1 LVYLKDKAISGI
13 YWNGIAQFVHEGLG
27 LLTTLILARL
37 LSPDAFGL
45 LAMVAV
51 FVGFIS
57 VFQDLGLGPSII
69 QEQKFNQENLS
80 SIFWLNLIFSL
91 ILFLLALL
99 SAPLVSS
106 FYGEPSIRSI
116 MMVLGLTFPLS
127 SLRMVHGAILARQ
140 MMFKKLAL
148 IKNISVTMGSA
159 TGITFALMGFGVWA
173 LVWQGLAHTL
183 ASALLHWVM
192 VPWRPKWILS
202 YKKVKRQ
209 LHFGIN
215 LQVGTILN
223 HFTRNADDLLIGK
236 FVGAGALGIY
246 QMAYRLMLWPL
257 QKVSRVVGEVMFP
270 ALSSIQDDMELVK
283 SIFLKVTRSIALV
296 TFPMVLGI
304 WVTAPSIV
312 HILLGEKWVGVIPIF
327 QVLCILGVSQSIAT
341 NTGWIFLSQGRTDV
355 RLKLQAAF
363 STLFIISFLIG
374 VKWGAMGVAIC
385 YTIASLLTTPI
396 QFRVAGRLIGMTFT
410 DVVKAVSGVLICA
423 VIMAA
428 CVLGLGQILPSKW
441 PRWLNLMLQVSFG
454 IIFYVSI
461 IHIKQLKAYVDVKEL
476 LHEQWEKEHD

>member
-1 LVYLKDKAISGI
+1 
-13 YWNGIAQFVHEGLG
+13 
-27 LLTTLILARL
+27 
-37 LSPDAFGL
+37 
-45 LAMVAV
+45 
-51 FVGFIS
+51 
-57 VFQDLGLGPSII
+57 
-69 QEQKFNQENLS
+69 
-80 SIFWLNLIFSL
+80 
-91 ILFLLALL
+91 
-99 SAPLVSS
+99 
-106 FYGEPSIRSI
+106 
-116 MMVLGLTFPLS
+116 
-127 SLRMVHGAILARQ
+127 
-140 MMFKKLAL
+140 
-148 IKNISVTMGSA
+148 
-159 TGITFALMGFGVWA
+159 
-173 LVWQGLAHTL
+173 
-183 ASALLHWVM
+183 
-192 VPWRPKWILS
+192 
-202 YKKVKRQ
+202 
-209 LHFGIN
+209 
-215 LQVGTILN
+215 
-223 HFTRNADDLLIGK
+223 
-236 FVGAGALGIY
+236 
-246 QMAYRLMLWPL
+246 
-257 QKVSRVVGEVMFP
+257 
-270 ALSSIQDDMELVK
+270 
-283 SIFLKVTRSIALV
+283 
-296 TFPMVLGI
+296 MVLGI